1 MPNFKFVI
9 SDGKKSYQIEKDQ
22 KDCPVFGK
30 KISESIS
37 GDFLDLE
44 GYELVITGGS
54 DKDGFP
60 MRKDVEGIVR
70 KKIITS
76 GGVGFDPQVNG
87 LRRRKMIRGNT
98 IAADVAQ
105 INCKVSKKGAKLL
118 DEILGKKEAV
128 PEAAKPETKHEEE
141 KK

>member
-9 SDGKKSYQIEKDQ
+9 SDGKKSYQVEKDQ

-30 KISESIS
+30 KIDEIIQ
-37 GDFLDLE
+37 GDFLGLE

-118 DEILGKKEAV
+118 DEILGKKEA
-128 PEAAKPETKHEEE
+128 PSEAAKEEQA
-141 KK
+141 KTI